1 MKSPAPSGILDM
13 MRDIVRHPL
22 FSLTKFAALTLAV
35 MAPLTLPI
43 RSQQTPRSN
52 RIQTATIFQ
61 LQAPTSG
68 PQQNPS
74 PSSNSAQAPAS
85 TPSEEGARLTV
96 VLDPAHGGA
105 DFGARG
111 PTGLAESDV
120 VLDFARAAR
129 IALEAQRLR
138 VLLTREGNQDPSFD
152 NRSAMV
158 NGLRNAVLISLHVS
172 SSGPV
177 GTARAYYYAFP
188 ADPAPAASPA
198 SGATTPAQSSP
209 ATTSATQ
216 GTARSNLIE
225 WDHAQRSSVEL
236 SRQLATLAQTEL
248 LRRFRG
254 SPEAPIAAPVRQ
266 LRTVA
271 APAIA
276 IELSSIDVTDAKRL
290 DQMAQPL
297 AEAIGRAVAEFHY
310 PVSTPAARNMPSG
323 PIGPAGPTAPAT
335 PANGA
340 H

>member
-1 MKSPAPSGILDM
+1 
-13 MRDIVRHPL
+13 
-22 FSLTKFAALTLAV
+22 
-35 MAPLTLPI
+35 
-43 RSQQTPRSN
+43 
-52 RIQTATIFQ
+52 
-61 LQAPTSG
+61 
-68 PQQNPS
+68 
-74 PSSNSAQAPAS
+74 
-85 TPSEEGARLTV
+85 
-96 VLDPAHGGA
+96 
-105 DFGARG
+105 
-111 PTGLAESDV
+111 
-120 VLDFARAAR
+120 
-129 IALEAQRLR
+129 
-138 VLLTREGNQDPSFD
+138 
-152 NRSAMV
+152 MV

-188 ADPAPAASPA
+188 ADPAAAASPA

>member
-1 MKSPAPSGILDM
+1 MC
-13 MRDIVRHPL
+13 DIVRPR
-22 FSLTKFAALTLAV
+22 FATLVTLAL
-35 MAPLTLPI
+35 AGIAFLTLPI
-43 RSQQTPRSN
+43 RCQQNDPR
-52 RIQTATIFQ
+52 TVATIAQ
-61 LQAPTSG
+61 AQAPSNSL
-68 PQQNPS
+68 PQQNSS
-74 PSSNSAQAPAS
+74 PPANTGAPPAAAQTDES
-85 TPSEEGARLTV
+85 LGVTV
-96 VLDPAHGGA
+96 VVDPAHGGT

-177 GTARAYYYAFP
+177 GTARTYYYGFP
-188 ADPAPAASPA
+188 FA
-198 SGATTPAQSSP
+198 
-209 ATTSATQ
+209 ATTSNPSANGAAPTGQSSATPNSASQ
-216 GTARSNLIE
+216 TNARTNLIE
-225 WDHAQRSSVEL
+225 WDRAQRSSVEL

-248 LRRFRG
+248 VRRFRG
-254 SPEAPIAAPVRQ
+254 SPEMPIAAPVRQ

-310 PVSTPAARNMPSG
+310 PANT
-323 PIGPAGPTAPAT
+323 PTAPNTAVPPTT
-335 PANGA
+335 PVAPNSAPAPASGV